1 LGNTVLILSVIIII
15 VAAGISLMQFGLIE
29 NLSVKFAAVLNPSIK
44 TEIPIVE
51 SVAEH
56 RPGTWAS
63 FFYEFGAMIFLG
75 VFGFYFAAKRGRP
88 SDIFLILFGI
98 SSAYFASS
106 FIRLTL
112 IMAPAFAIL
121 PAVAL
126 VGISKPSLD
135 ILKEKLIFPKRR
147 VKAVA
152 RVGKEY
158 GVATILILM
167 VALVPSFYYAT
178 RSAYMPTTIATSSLG
193 IIPTGDDVIKYQDW
207 LQALVWMR
215 DNLPEDTVIMS
226 WWDYGYWITAIADK
240 RSMADNGTIN
250 ATQVATI
257 ACLFL
262 TNETFAIPVMKRYN
276 ISHVAIFVT
285 WYQGEGGGIRWL
297 GAGEDNKWYWMA
309 RIGNGT
315 TIGDITYNF
324 QQKQLENEVRYF
336 RLISSRKEL
345 VANDTLADM
354 R

>member
-1 LGNTVLILSVIIII
+1 
-15 VAAGISLMQFGLIE
+15 
-29 NLSVKFAAVLNPSIK
+29 
-44 TEIPIVE
+44 
-51 SVAEH
+51 
-56 RPGTWAS
+56 
-63 FFYEFGAMIFLG
+63 
-75 VFGFYFAAKRGRP
+75 
-88 SDIFLILFGI
+88 
-98 SSAYFASS
+98 
-106 FIRLTL
+106 
-112 IMAPAFAIL
+112 
-121 PAVAL
+121 AVAL

-135 ILKEKLIFPKRR
+135 ILKEKLVFPKRR

-158 GVATILILM
+158 GVATVLILM
-167 VALVPSFYYAT
+167 IALVPNFYYAT

-193 IIPTGDDVIKYQDW
+193 IIPTGDEVVQYQDW

-257 ACLFL
+257 AVLFL
-262 TNETFAIPVMKRYN
+262 TNETWAIPVMKRYN
-276 ISHVAIFVT
+276 ISHIVIFVT

-297 GAGEDNKWYWMA
+297 GAGEDNKWFWMA

-324 QQKQLENEVRYF
+324 QHKQL
-336 RLISSRKEL
+336 
-345 VANDTLADM
+345 
-354 R
+354 